1 MHLQRVARLT
11 GLLYALNFVLGITA
25 MVWSS
30 HGHAVAADRMT
41 LAGAIEYALVV
52 LLIAWLFE
60 GAGRAFSWTVA
71 AIGLAGCAVG
81 VAGALHLW
89 GSATSALP
97 VFGLYCIGLG
107 ALVVRSGLMPQLIGA
122 LLAIGGICWLTYAD
136 LALARGLQPYN
147 MACGIIAEMIFALW
161 LIGVGFRHGKAAAS
175 A

>member
-89 GSATSALP
+89 GFRHERTPRFWPLLHRL
-97 VFGLYCIGLG
+97 GRLGG
-107 ALVVRSGLMPQLIGA
+107 ALRSHAPA
-122 LLAIGGICWLTYAD
+122 DRRVARDRRHLLAD
-136 LALARGLQPYN
+136 LRGPCACPRSSAVQHGLRYHRGNDLCALADWG
-147 MACGIIAEMIFALW
+147 
-161 LIGVGFRHGKAAAS
+161 GFPAR
-175 A
+175 